1 MSTRTY
7 KDINIHFLDLELTH
21 QKHQQQHQ
29 HQFIQNEQQIFKK
42 KLINYYNA
50 FNLKKNKYHLS
61 SFIIPCIKNNIIIFT
76 LDALIVFKA

>member
-50 FNLKKNKYHLS
+50 FNLKKNNYHLS